1 MVKGTGMVPTH
12 QGWSQKCLGWK
23 SYRHEDFAWILVE
36 NAQNIGIEAEM
47 NIRQFKQDKEGVI
60 H

>member
-1 MVKGTGMVPTH
+1 
-12 QGWSQKCLGWK
+12 
-23 SYRHEDFAWILVE
+23 LVE

-60 H
+60 HWTYVRLLNRARSHW